1 MNDNRQQFTSGL
13 TFSGTLCPECGYIHP
28 VPKNGICPVA
38 NPNNIEGDVNNSNS
52 QHTNDSNDI
61 LSTKNIEIMKIKN
74 MINKLISEKY
84 DTITFDNNY
93 KEEKFF
99 KNIYKILEDNLK
111 EFLNGFVC

>member
-1 MNDNRQQFTSGL
+1 MNDHAKMNGL
-13 TFSGTLCPECGYIHP
+13 TGLSGTLCPECGYIHP
-28 VPKNGICPVA
+28 IPKNGICPVA
-38 NPNNIEGDVNNSNS
+38 HPSATKEGDVNNSNS
-52 QHTNDSNDI
+52 QHTNDSEDI